1 MLFARHI
8 FSIDSVKEQI
18 SGDMK
23 DIFKKFN
30 KVLNKKQKSRVV
42 VLIFMILI
50 GAVLETLGVSM
61 IYPLI
66 ETVMMPEVFE
76 QNAMIVWICNVL
88 GYTSAEQFVTFMLLA
103 LIFIFIFKN
112 LYLLLLY
119 YVQHSFIT
127 NSQYRISRD
136 LLKVYLNRPYEF
148 YLNASTGDIMRT
160 VYSDSTGIFNLLLQC
175 MQFVTEFMVAI
186 FLGTY
191 LLIIDPV
198 MTIVMGILL
207 VGITLLS
214 SAFLKPR
221 ISRIGEESRQQ
232 QSKMYKTIMQSINSV
247 KDVKVYAKEDAF
259 LGIYRKYGKRY
270 YNLARDHE
278 VLSSVPRLA
287 IEAFSLSGVL
297 AYMAVMMK
305 LGQNVQT
312 MVPQLSAFAVAAVRL
327 LPSASRINTYLANI
341 AYYRP
346 TLDYVYA
353 NVELPKN
360 VDERA
365 AEAKAVT
372 ETDKLKFHDCIK
384 VEQLY
389 YKYPNTDKYIFENA
403 RMQVPYGKSVGIMGP
418 SGAGKTTVVD
428 IMLGLLRVE
437 SGTIT
442 CDGVNVLE
450 HYGQWLANI
459 GYISQTINMVDDT
472 IRANIA
478 FGVDVDDIDDARVGQ
493 VLEEAQL
500 ADFVRNLPN
509 GINTVIGER
518 GVRISGGQRQRV
530 GIARALYH
538 DPEILI
544 LDEATSALDNDTEAA
559 IMEAIEN
566 FHGRKTM
573 LIIAHRLK
581 TIENCDIIYKVENG
595 KITESSL

>member
-50 GAVLETLGVSM
+50 GAMLETLGVSM

-175 MQFVTEFMVAI
+175 MQFITEFMVAI

-478 FGVDVDDIDDARVGQ
+478 FGVDVDDIDDARVWQ

>member
-8 FSIDSVKEQI
+8 FGIDSVKEQI

-175 MQFVTEFMVAI
+175 MQFITEFMVAI

-478 FGVDVDDIDDARVGQ
+478 FGVDVDDIDDARVWQ

>member
-76 QNAMIVWICNVL
+76 QNDMIVWICNVL

-175 MQFVTEFMVAI
+175 MQFITEFMVAI

-365 AEAKAVT
+365 AEKKTAQV
-372 ETDKLKFHDCIK
+372 TDKLAFHDCIK

-478 FGVDVDDIDDARVGQ
+478 FGVDVDDIDDARVWQ

>member
-1 MLFARHI
+1 MHSARHI
-8 FSIDSVKEQI
+8 FDIGRGGERI
-18 SGDMK
+18 SRDMK
-23 DIFKKFN
+23 DIYIKFN

-66 ETVMMPEVFE
+66 EAVMMPEVFE
-76 QNAMIVWICNVL
+76 QNAVIVWICDVL
-88 GYTSAEQFVTFMLLA
+88 GYTQPEQFVTFMLLA
-103 LIFIFIFKN
+103 LIFVFIFKN

-175 MQFVTEFMVAI
+175 MQFITEFMVAI

-198 MTIVMGILL
+198 MTIVMGVLL
-207 VGITLLS
+207 VGITLIS
-214 SAFLKPR
+214 TAFLKPR

-247 KDVKVYAKEDAF
+247 KDVKVYGKEDAF

-305 LGQNVQT
+305 LGQDVQT

-353 NVELPKN
+353 NVELPQH

-365 AEAKAVT
+365 AEAKRAVT
-372 ETDKLKFHDCIK
+372 TDKLAFHDCIR
-384 VEQLY
+384 VEKLY
-389 YKYPNTDKYIFENA
+389 YKYPNTEKYIFENA
-403 RMQVPYGKSVGIMGP
+403 QMEVPYGKSVGIMGP

-428 IMLGLLRVE
+428 VILGLLKAE

-442 CDGVNVLE
+442 CDGVDVMK

-459 GYISQTINMVDDT
+459 GYISQTINMMDDT

-478 FGVDVDDIDDARVGQ
+478 FGVDVDDIDDTRVWQ

-500 ADFVRNLPN
+500 ADFVRGLPD

-518 GVRISGGQRQRV
+518 GVRISGGQRQRI

-559 IMEAIEN
+559 IMDAIEN

-581 TIENCDIIYKVENG
+581 TIENCDMIYKVENG
-595 KITESSL
+595 KITESRL

>member
-8 FSIDSVKEQI
+8 FSIDSGKEQI

-175 MQFVTEFMVAI
+175 MQFITELMVAI

-478 FGVDVDDIDDARVGQ
+478 FGVDVDDIDDARVWQ

>member
-23 DIFKKFN
+23 DIFRKFN

-175 MQFVTEFMVAI
+175 MQFITEFMVAI

-478 FGVDVDDIDDARVGQ
+478 FGVDVDDIDDARVWQ

-595 KITESSL
+595 KIMETQL

>member
-175 MQFVTEFMVAI
+175 MQFITEFMVAI

-478 FGVDVDDIDDARVGQ
+478 FGVDVDDIDDTRVWQ

-595 KITESSL
+595 KIMESSL

>member
-428 IMLGLLRVE
+428 IMLGLLKVE

-478 FGVDVDDIDDARVGQ
+478 FGVDVDDIDDARVWQ

>member
-346 TLDYVYA
+346 TLDYVYT

-478 FGVDVDDIDDARVGQ
+478 FGVDVDDIDDARVWQ

>member
-88 GYTSAEQFVTFMLLA
+88 GYTSAEQFVTFMLLT

-478 FGVDVDDIDDARVGQ
+478 FGVDVDDIDDARVWQ

>member
-1 MLFARHI
+1 MHSARHI
-8 FSIDSVKEQI
+8 FDIGRGGERI
-18 SGDMK
+18 SRDMK
-23 DIFKKFN
+23 DIYIKFN

-66 ETVMMPEVFE
+66 EAVMMPEVFE
-76 QNAMIVWICNVL
+76 QNAVIVWICDVL
-88 GYTSAEQFVTFMLLA
+88 GYTQPEQFVTFMLMA
-103 LIFIFIFKN
+103 LIFVFIFKN

-175 MQFVTEFMVAI
+175 MQFITEFMVAI

-198 MTIVMGILL
+198 MTIVMGVLL
-207 VGITLLS
+207 VGITLIS
-214 SAFLKPR
+214 TAFLKPR

-247 KDVKVYAKEDAF
+247 KDVKVYGKEDAF

-305 LGQNVQT
+305 LGQDVQT

-353 NVELPKN
+353 NVELPQH

-365 AEAKAVT
+365 AEAKLAVT
-372 ETDKLKFHDCIK
+372 TDKLAFHDCIR
-384 VEQLY
+384 VEKLY
-389 YKYPNTDKYIFENA
+389 YKYPNTEKYIFENA
-403 RMQVPYGKSVGIMGP
+403 QMEVPYGKSVGIMGP

-428 IMLGLLRVE
+428 VILGLLKAE
-437 SGTIT
+437 SGKIT
-442 CDGVNVLE
+442 CDGVDVMK

-459 GYISQTINMVDDT
+459 GYISQTINMMDDT

-478 FGVDVDDIDDARVGQ
+478 FGVDVDDIDDTRVWQ

-500 ADFVRNLPN
+500 ADFVRGLPD

-518 GVRISGGQRQRV
+518 GVRISGGQRQRI

-559 IMEAIEN
+559 IMDAIEN

-581 TIENCDIIYKVENG
+581 TIENCDMIYKVENG
-595 KITESSL
+595 KITESRL

>member
-175 MQFVTEFMVAI
+175 MQFITEFMVAI

-478 FGVDVDDIDDARVGQ
+478 FGVDVDDIDDARVWQ

>member
-23 DIFKKFN
+23 DIFRKFN

-175 MQFVTEFMVAI
+175 MQFITEFMVAI

-305 LGQNVQT
+305 LGQDVQT

-360 VDERA
+360 VDESA

-478 FGVDVDDIDDARVGQ
+478 FGVDVDDIDDARVWQ

>member
-175 MQFVTEFMVAI
+175 MQFITEFMVAI

-478 FGVDVDDIDDARVGQ
+478 FGVDVDDIDDARVWQ

-500 ADFVRNLPN
+500 ADFVRNLPH

>member
-1 MLFARHI
+1 MLFVRHI

-50 GAVLETLGVSM
+50 GAILETLGVSM

-175 MQFVTEFMVAI
+175 MQFITEFMVAI

-305 LGQNVQT
+305 LGQDVQT

-478 FGVDVDDIDDARVGQ
+478 FGVDVDDIDDARVWQ

-595 KITESSL
+595 KIMETQL

>member
-175 MQFVTEFMVAI
+175 MQFITEFMVAI

-372 ETDKLKFHDCIK
+372 ETDKLKFHDCMK

-442 CDGVNVLE
+442 CDGVDVLE

-478 FGVDVDDIDDARVGQ
+478 FGVDVDDIDDARVWQ

>member
-23 DIFKKFN
+23 DIFRKFN

-175 MQFVTEFMVAI
+175 MQFITEFMVAI

-478 FGVDVDDIDDARVGQ
+478 FGVDVDDIDDARVWQ

-518 GVRISGGQRQRV
+518 GVRISGVQRQRV

>member
-88 GYTSAEQFVTFMLLA
+88 GYTSAEQFVTFMLLT

-175 MQFVTEFMVAI
+175 MQFITEFMVAI

-478 FGVDVDDIDDARVGQ
+478 FGVDVDDIDDTRVWQ

>member
-8 FSIDSVKEQI
+8 FSIDSGKEQI

-175 MQFVTEFMVAI
+175 MQFITEFMVAI

-478 FGVDVDDIDDARVGQ
+478 FGVDVDDIDDARVWQ

>member
-23 DIFKKFN
+23 DIFRKFN

-428 IMLGLLRVE
+428 IMLGLLRIE

-478 FGVDVDDIDDARVGQ
+478 FGVDVDDIDDARVWQ

>member
-175 MQFVTEFMVAI
+175 MQFITEFMVAI

-372 ETDKLKFHDCIK
+372 ETDKLRFHDCIK

-478 FGVDVDDIDDARVGQ
+478 FGVDVDDIDDARVWQ

>member
-175 MQFVTEFMVAI
+175 MQFITEFMVAI

-198 MTIVMGILL
+198 MTIVMGVLL
-207 VGITLLS
+207 VGITLIS

-247 KDVKVYAKEDAF
+247 KDVKVYGKEDAF

-305 LGQNVQT
+305 LGQDVQT

-428 IMLGLLRVE
+428 IILGLLKAE
-437 SGTIT
+437 SGQIT

-478 FGVDVDDIDDARVGQ
+478 FGVDVDDIDDARVWQ

>member
-478 FGVDVDDIDDARVGQ
+478 FGVDVDDIDDARVWQ

-595 KITESSL
+595 KIMETQL